1 MVGGPRAGR
10 RPEAR
15 LPLTLMA
22 AYLHFMSATASCE
35 SLRSLFRAATRSEA
49 RSIANHAEERHSMS
63 NGPRRSPPNPFRL
76 EDPLAAIM
84 TLRVRAAPIPR
95 GESRDYRTE
104 HGLHRTLEL
113 PKRSKDLSCDLRKYG
128 RHYPSKHIFLVD

>member
-1 MVGGPRAGR
+1 LVGGPRAGR
-10 RPEAR
+10 CLEAR

-35 SLRSLFRAATRSEA
+35 SLRSLIRAATRSEA

-104 HGLHRTLEL
+104 HGLHQSLNCRREIERTTYHVIYASMDDII
-113 PKRSKDLSCDLRKYG
+113 RAN
-128 RHYPSKHIFLVD
+128 IFFL